1 MNIVWFTWKD
11 IKHPHAGGAEN
22 ISWHL
27 VQDLTKNG
35 HHVHIVTAQYQGS
48 LDYEK
53 YRGVEIS
60 RAGGRVSVYQKARR
74 IYKDQLSDWADL
86 VIDEMN
92 TIPFGVRFYSRKPA
106 VLLTYQLAR
115 SVWFYQMHFPLSL
128 IGYLVEPIYLRL
140 LSMRY
145 KQVVTE
151 SESTKT
157 DLQKYGFSR
166 DSIGVFRVGIE
177 LKPLSSLPAQ
187 TDLHNILIL
196 GAMRP
201 MKQTLDA
208 VKGFESARDAN
219 PALRLTIA
227 GDNGGPY
234 AQKVM
239 EHIDQSRHKAAITVL
254 GRVSFDEKLALM
266 RQATLILVTSIKEGW
281 GLIVTEANSQGTPA
295 IAYDC
300 DGLRDSVVNKETGL
314 LVTPGDTA
322 GLGDA
327 INTIVADATNY
338 HKLRR
343 AAWESSKQYTFDN
356 CYKDFTRSAGI
367 EPKAS

>member
-11 IKHPHAGGAEN
+11 INHPHAGGAEN

-27 VQDLTKNG
+27 VQDLTKHG
-35 HHVHIVTAQYQGS
+35 HHVHIITAQYQGA
-48 LDYEK
+48 LAYET
-53 YRGVEIS
+53 YQGVEIS
-60 RAGGRVSVYQKARR
+60 RAGGRISVYRKARH
-74 IYKDQLSDWADL
+74 IYKKQLSVWADL

-92 TIPFGVRFYSRKPA
+92 TIPFGARFYSQKPA

-115 SVWFYQMHFPLSL
+115 SVWFYQMRFPLSV
-128 IGYLVEPIYLRL
+128 IGYALEPVYLRL
-140 LSMRY
+140 LSTRY
-145 KQVVTE
+145 RRVVTE

-157 DLQKYGFSR
+157 DLQRYGFSQNA
-166 DSIGVFRVGIE
+166 IGVFRVGIE
-177 LKPLSSLPAQ
+177 LKPLASLPAQ
-187 TDLHNILIL
+187 NDLNSILIL

-227 GDNGGPY
+227 GDNSGPY

-239 EHIDQSRHKAAITVL
+239 EYIDRSRHHTAITVL
-254 GRVSFDEKLALM
+254 GRVSFNEKLGLM
-266 RQATLILVTSIKEGW
+266 HQATLILVTSVKEGW

-300 DGLRDSVVNKETGL
+300 DGLRDSVVDNKTGL

-322 GLGDA
+322 GLGTA
-327 INTIVADATNY
+327 INTMVTDAKRY
-338 HKLRR
+338 QKLRQ
-343 AAWESSKQYTFDN
+343 AAWESSKQYTFSN
-356 CYKDFTRSAGI
+356 CYQDFTRTAGI
-367 EPKAS
+367 EPKVS